1 MGIYNIKKGN
11 LNHMKLQYLFLTLI
25 FLSFGSCSEDN
36 SEDKPEN
43 LIDKEKMISIQ
54 KELYILDS
62 EVNYVS
68 GSVDSQRTVFKI
80 YEDSIFERFGVDST
94 TYFESYQ
101 WYLKNPDELKDV
113 TNAVIDSL
121 TLEEQKLE

>member
-1 MGIYNIKKGN
+1 
-11 LNHMKLQYLFLTLI
+11 MKLQYLILTLI
-25 FLSFGSCSEDN
+25 FLSLGSCSEDK
-36 SEDKPEN
+36 SKDKPDN
-43 LIDKEKMISIQ
+43 FIDKEKMISIQ

-62 EVNYVS
+62 EVNYVT

-101 WYLKNPDELKDV
+101 WYLNNPEEFKDV